1 MCLLCA
7 CRQRCYCGRLLL
19 SVASGYDEQDGPDS
33 VKLQL
38 DPEELCVL
46 RAGVHWPE
54 GQDHG
59 AQLYLWEEGGRVPE
73 AHPENNPE
81 DVAVTWSQ
89 LKICLVG
96 TWWVWWAWTSSW

>member
-59 AQLYLWEEGGRVPE
+59 AQYTSGKKEAVYLKPIQR
-73 AHPENNPE
+73 
-81 DVAVTWSQ
+81 TI
-89 LKICLVG
+89 LKMLLLHG
-96 TWWVWWAWTSSW
+96 AN